1 MSAGTPD
8 VNSLLTCLSCH
19 DGNYAQGAMMK
30 NQVYETLP
38 STYGTYNKI
47 PTLLGN
53 DGTGAGNYLNDHP
66 VGLNAACNLRRPVQ
80 LGLHRDQ
87 RC

>member
-1 MSAGTPD
+1 MTASTPD
-8 VNSLLTCLSCH
+8 VLGVLTCLSCH

-38 STYGTYNKI
+38 ATYGTSNTI

-53 DGTGAGNYLNDHP
+53 DGTTALATTSTITRWD
-66 VGLNAACNLRRPVQ
+66 
-80 LGLHRDQ
+80 
-87 RC
+87 